1 MRCSLCGSATRP
13 WHEPRD
19 FIVAVQQLL
28 WKVHC
33 ALKLGSTARA
43 EDWNKAVSGS
53 KLQLRESSNRR
64 DENRQNA
71 WFIALPLYRSSFCSC
86 RESFNHIYIYIY
98 IYMYICISV
107 LCGDCWKREVSCRV
121 CIYFLTQ
128 KSPASCRQYEVSWLV

>member
-86 RESFNHIYIYIY
+86 RESFNHIYIYTYIY
-98 IYMYICISV
+98 IYVYMYICPLRRLLEERGILQSMHI
-107 LCGDCWKREVSCRV
+107 LFNPEIAC
-121 CIYFLTQ
+121 FLQ
-128 KSPASCRQYEVSWLV
+128 AI